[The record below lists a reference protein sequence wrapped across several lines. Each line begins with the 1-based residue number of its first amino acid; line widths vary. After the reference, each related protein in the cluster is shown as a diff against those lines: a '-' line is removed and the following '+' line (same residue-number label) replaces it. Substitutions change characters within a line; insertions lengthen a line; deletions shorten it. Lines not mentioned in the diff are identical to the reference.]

1 MKRCSA
7 VSLLLSTDGLEVELS
22 QHDAGD
28 LLLQSLSM
36 GLLHIVKKLLVL
48 PSRSTESRYLYEW
61 TTRLTFAVVRSDK
74 AAVTSLLTNTAVAL
88 TTKPFLELGHVTVVK
103 LLLGHEDIEPDTE
116 CDVSWTTLGGAVY
129 NGRIRYRWL
138 FYEEMWRL
146 RERLLLREDINVV
159 HIDTVANTP
168 LDTAILRLSGDK
180 QQRMVELLLTKGAV
194 HRQELLSPKEVL
206 SKADLVA

>member
-1 MKRCSA
+1 M
-7 VSLLLSTDGLEVELS
+7 
-22 QHDAGD
+22 
-28 LLLQSLSM
+28 
-36 GLLHIVKKLLVL
+36 
-48 PSRSTESRYLYEW
+48 
-61 TTRLTFAVVRSDK
+61 TRFDVNLRDRHNQTPLTK
-74 AAVTSLLTNTAVAL
+74 AS
-88 TTKPFLELGHVTVVK
+88 ELGHVTVVK

-129 NGRIRYRWL
+129 NGNHEVAKLLLEANQAMSMRT
-138 FYEEMWRL
+138 RL

>member
-88 TTKPFLELGHVTVVK
+88 TTKPFLGSHHCRCLYAWGM
-103 LLLGHEDIEPDTE
+103 
-116 CDVSWTTLGGAVY
+116 
-129 NGRIRYRWL
+129 RI
-138 FYEEMWRL
+138 
-146 RERLLLREDINVV
+146 
-159 HIDTVANTP
+159 
-168 LDTAILRLSGDK
+168 LSGSS
-180 QQRMVELLLTKGAV
+180 L
-194 HRQELLSPKEVL
+194 
-206 SKADLVA
+206 